1 MQVDVISMAVFV
13 WNAVVFDHTD
23 FALPG
28 ILRYIANKLVEMQR
42 LWSRG
47 HELPWVTFIGVPR
60 ILQRW
65 EFTGNGSRNSSTG
78 RRKLSSGVQRHSPG
92 RGSVWTCG
100 GQSLPDA
107 KEKYEISVQFLT
119 FCCRNL
125 GINEWDEYSCANSQ
139 FKKFRAFSGGGG
151 WTP

>member
-1 MQVDVISMAVFV
+1 MD
-13 WNAVVFDHTD
+13 
-23 FALPG
+23 P
-28 ILRYIANKLVEMQR
+28 E
-42 LWSRG
+42 
-47 HELPWVTFIGVPR
+47 
-60 ILQRW
+60 ILQQ
-65 EFTGNGSRNSSTG
+65 EDESYPVGF
-78 RRKLSSGVQRHSPG
+78 
-92 RGSVWTCG
+92 RGTAPVEGPCG

-151 WTP
+151 